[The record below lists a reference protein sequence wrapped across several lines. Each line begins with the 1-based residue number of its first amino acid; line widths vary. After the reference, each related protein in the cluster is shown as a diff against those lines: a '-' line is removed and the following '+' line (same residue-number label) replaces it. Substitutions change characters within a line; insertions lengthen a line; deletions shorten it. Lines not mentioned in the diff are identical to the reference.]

1 MSRGKYSAGKRARD
15 IAKSKKKQEKAEKR
29 WVKREEG
36 THAIPIADVVEVTG
50 DQPDVK
56 EATPAERAAM
66 GAKTIPCRLFVG
78 SLSWDTTDDDLI
90 AAFGEYGKVA
100 EAVVVNDRDT
110 GRSRGFGFVTM
121 ANRKD
126 ATKAID
132 ELHESE
138 LQGRVIVVNV
148 ATERSR

>member
-29 WVKREEG
+29 WQKREDG
-36 THAIPIADVVEVTG
+36 THEIPIVEVQEVTG
-50 DQPDVK
+50 DQPDVL

-90 AAFGEYGKVA
+90 EAFGKFGKVA

-126 ATKAID
+126 AAKAID
-132 ELHESE
+132 DMHETE
-138 LQGRVIVVNV
+138 LQGRNIVVNV